1 MEIRIKNL
9 TKIFPGDSK
18 RHIRDT
24 VAVKDLDFV
33 VPDGKLV
40 GLLGP
45 SGCGKS
51 TTLYMISG
59 LLKPTSGEVWFG
71 DQEVTNLSPEK
82 RGIGLVFQ
90 NYALYPHMTIYKN
103 IEFPLTNLKV
113 EVPMS
118 AFFDFHMVITYTLKK
133 DDQVNGIVDATKKLA
148 FRLGLKKKAVEV
160 VPNVAGD
167 KLTLNVTLKN
177 SPESIHKIFV
187 DEFKYVVEP
196 YQLTETKQQTSEALF
211 DTTFRGTIVATR
223 DDELC
228 DGTFSGKLPESY
240 KTSEM
245 DDTISAAKKYFEAF
259 GKPEAVS
266 IMHLHN
272 GYELVARI
280 LDIKVKE
287 LENVATGFKGE
298 LKLLTLTRVIDNV
311 RAASFEKEVK
321 GFMKEHRI
329 AFSDLKVYFDKVH
342 TKLYIEFHKVTK
354 DENAATIKALSDQL
368 KLADV
373 ETETKT
379 AINHRKLTKEER
391 DDIIHETARLVQV
404 EEYLQ
409 RKPSQLSGGQQ
420 QRVAIARA
428 LVKRPKVLLL
438 DEPLSNL
445 DARLRLQTRE
455 EIRRIQQT
463 TGITTVFVTH
473 DQEEAMSISDEIV
486 VMKLGEE
493 QQIDAP
499 QKVYNSPKNL
509 FVAQFLGTP
518 PINVFEGE
526 VKAGKIL
533 IGDEAVFET
542 KTKVADQPVYVAIR
556 PEGLVVNKE
565 GKGPSFSAEVSQVQT
580 LGRDLYIVAKNPH
593 CLQPTFKAIIQN
605 NDELYHGTIKL
616 SVKPKKFYIF
626 DKKSE
631 QRIYLEEGEP
641 ESSLPPESNDAPV
654 AKKK

>member
-9 TKIFPGDSK
+9 TKIFPGDPK
-18 RHIRDT
+18 KHIRDT
-24 VAVKDLDFV
+24 VAVKDMDFV

-103 IEFPLTNLKV
+103 IEFPLTSLKV

-118 AFFDFHMVITYTLKK
+118 TFFDFHITVHYEMKANDDVKGIVAAVNKLASRVGLKNGWHKKSYDVATEQIGTALTLKINLLNTSE
-133 DDQVNGIVDATKKLA
+133 VTHKL
-148 FRLGLKKKAVEV
+148 
-160 VPNVAGD
+160 
-167 KLTLNVTLKN
+167 
-177 SPESIHKIFV
+177 FV

-196 YQLTETKQQTSEALF
+196 YTLEETKEQTSEALF
-211 DTTFRGTIVATR
+211 DTTFRATINEVREDETVDAT
-223 DDELC
+223 L
-228 DGTFSGKLPESY
+228 SGKLGEEY
-240 KTSEM
+240 KSSEM
-245 DDTISAAKKYFEAF
+245 DDRINQARNFLKTY
-259 GKPEAVS
+259 GHPESVA
-266 IMHLHN
+266 IMHLHD
-272 GYELVARI
+272 GYELVARV
-280 LDIKVKE
+280 LGIKANKIHE
-287 LENVATGFKGE
+287 LEEAMPNTLSFKSFT
-298 LKLLTLTRVIDNV
+298 KVIDNV
-311 RAASFEKEVK
+311 KADSFESEVK
-321 GFMKEHRI
+321 SFMRENKIEY
-329 AFSDLKVYFDKVH
+329 SDLKVYFDKEA
-342 TKLYIEFHKVTK
+342 TKLFVEFHKLPK
-354 DENAATIKALSDQL
+354 AKGEEAIKTLSGKLNLSDVQS
-368 KLADV
+368 
-373 ETETKT
+373 ETKT

-455 EIRRIQQT
+455 EIRRIQQE

-493 QQIDAP
+493 QQIDSP
-499 QKVYNSPKNL
+499 QKVYNSPRNL

-518 PINVFEGE
+518 PINVFDGRIE
-526 VKAGKIL
+526 KGKVYV
-533 IGDEAVFET
+533 GDDVVFET
-542 KTKVADQPVYVAIR
+542 KTKVEDQPLFVAIR
-556 PEGLVVNKE
+556 PEGLVVCKDE
-565 GKGPSFSAEVSQVQT
+565 KAPSFKADVAQVQI
-580 LGRDLYIVAKNPH
+580 LGRDLYIVGKNEH
-593 CLQPTFKAIIQN
+593 CLQPTFKAVIQN
-605 NDELYHGTIKL
+605 NDELYHGTIRL
-616 SVKPKKFYIF
+616 AVKPKKFFIF
-626 DKKSE
+626 NKKTE
-631 QRIYLEEGEP
+631 ERIYLEEGEP
-641 ESSLPPESNDAPV
+641 KSEGAAFET
-654 AKKK
+654 K